1 MSITPQTVEAEH
13 KAAIE
18 SLTRAQQLA
27 LSRVQRASQMA
38 HFNHRRIV
46 ENLQQVFEEEAHRRN
61 EAADPTPET
70 HPPDTPAE

>member
-1 MSITPQTVEAEH
+1 MSITPQTIEAEH
-13 KAAIE
+13 KAALE

-61 EAADPTPET
+61 EAAEPRSDETPS
-70 HPPDTPAE
+70 DTPAD